1 MTYTV
6 FDTKQQAIAA
16 NMAEAQARNCDIEST
31 KEWWLRVDHPLDGRS
46 ALENGGPTTKE
57 QLTADGWFNFNEEI

>member
-6 FDTKQQAIAA
+6 FDTKQQAITA
-16 NMAEAQARNCDIEST
+16 NMAEAKARNCDIEST
-31 KEWWLRVDHPLDGRS
+31 KEWWLRVDNIDGRS

-57 QLTADGWFNFNEEI
+57 QLTADGWFNEEI